1 MDDNEEILR
10 VSGSTDATALGATVA
25 HGVYEGKKQSL
36 RAIGAAANNQA
47 IKAVA
52 IASGY
57 AAAKGHDLWVKV
69 GFADVTMSDGVV
81 TAMILK
87 VRDIDV
93 N

>member
-10 VSGSTDATALGATVA
+10 VSGSTDATALGSTVA
-25 HGVYEGKKQSL
+25 HGIYEGKKQSL

-47 IKAVA
+47 IKAIA

-57 AAAKGHDLWVKV
+57 AAARGYDLWVKI
-69 GFADVTMSDGVV
+69 GFADVEMPDGTV

-87 VRDIDV
+87 VKAT
-93 N
+93 

>member
-10 VSGSTDATALGATVA
+10 VKGSTDATALGATIA

-47 IKAVA
+47 DKAIA

-57 AAAKGHDLWVKV
+57 VAAKGYDLWVKV
-69 GFADVTMSDGVV
+69 GFADVVMPDGTV
-81 TAMILK
+81 TALIHK
-87 VRDIDV
+87 IRAT
-93 N
+93 